1 MTSTPTFGARLRAAL
16 DDRGPLCV
24 GIDPHPALLAAWGL
38 PDDATGLDAFAGA
51 VVDALADRV
60 AVLKPQSAFFERHG
74 SAGIAVLERVIGV
87 ARQAGALVLLDV
99 KRGDVGSTMQGYAD
113 AYLNPAFP
121 LCCDAI
127 TVTPYLGFGSLT
139 PAVDT
144 AIAHGAG
151 VFVVAMTSNP
161 EAAQLQRAVRGDGR
175 TVAQTVLDEV
185 AACNVRVAPMG
196 SVGVVVG
203 ATLGSQPY
211 DLGALNG
218 PLLAPGLGTQG
229 GRPEDLPA
237 IFGAAAGNVVPS
249 VSREVLAAG
258 PDVSALRAAAT
269 RFRHACRQA
278 LVARS

>member
-38 PDDATGLDAFAGA
+38 PDDSSGLDAFAGT
-51 VVDALADRV
+51 VVDALAGRV

-74 SAGIAVLERVIGV
+74 SAGIAVLERVIGA

-113 AYLNPAFP
+113 AYLDPAFP

-139 PAVDT
+139 PSIET
-144 AIAHGAG
+144 AIAHSAG

-161 EAAQLQRAVRGDGR
+161 EGAQIQRAVRGDGR

-185 AACNVRVAPMG
+185 GACNVGAAPMG

-211 DLGALNG
+211 DLAALNG

-229 GRPEDLPA
+229 GRPGNLPA

-258 PDVSALRAAAT
+258 PDVNALRTAAT
-269 RFRHACRQA
+269 RFLDACRDA
-278 LVARS
+278 LAPPS

>member
-38 PDDATGLDAFAGA
+38 PDDATGLDAFAST

-74 SAGIAVLERVIGV
+74 SHGIAVLEQVIGA

-113 AYLNPAFP
+113 AYLDPAFP
-121 LCCDAI
+121 LCSDAI
-127 TVTPYLGFGSLT
+127 TVTPYVGFGALA
-139 PAVDT
+139 PALDT

-151 VFVVAMTSNP
+151 VFVVTMTSNP
-161 EAAQLQRAVRGDGR
+161 EAAQLQQAVRGDGR
-175 TVAQTVLDEV
+175 TVAKTVLDEV
-185 AACNVRVAPMG
+185 GACNIGAAPMG

-203 ATLGSQPY
+203 ATLGAQPY
-211 DLGALNG
+211 DLAALNG
-218 PLLAPGLGTQG
+218 PLLAPGLGAQG
-229 GRPEDLPA
+229 GRPEHLPA

-269 RFRHACRQA
+269 RFRDACRHA
-278 LVARS
+278 LVTPS